1 MEVTMSSKQFTES
14 MAILQLVEDLVTKLQ
29 ADLANDGKISIL
41 EWVGLAFTG
50 VSEGVSVALNAGDV
64 VADQMSGEEL
74 MQIVSKLAE
83 VGKLVA
89 GLFSK

>member
-1 MEVTMSSKQFTES
+1 MSSKQFTES